1 MGHGSATHIT
11 AEGPRLFLVAA
22 LLGLALSCSGGDKSI
37 GPTEEGDDTSLS
49 GNTSALSVG
58 PYAGNRAPD
67 FTLTSIDTTQVT
79 LKSLAGK
86 PVFLN
91 FWATWCGPC
100 VSEMPDIETLKKE
113 LGDKIQI
120 VGIDLRES
128 TATVSSFVR
137 SKGYTW
143 TFVTDPNGAVGTLYK
158 VDAIPTSIFI
168 DAAGAVTGRQ
178 VGSMSLAT
186 MRTLAN
192 TAIASN

>member
-1 MGHGSATHIT
+1 MKRSAVVLLVPLVFYASFSVRLKLHLLEEPES
-11 AEGPRLFLVAA
+11 AGPVKVGIDAPPFILET
-22 LLGLALSCSGGDKSI
+22 LAGQRVDL
-37 GPTEEGDDTSLS
+37 
-49 GNTSALSVG
+49 
-58 PYAGNRAPD
+58 
-67 FTLTSIDTTQVT
+67 TQVAQE
-79 LKSLAGK
+79 KK
-86 PVFLN
+86 VVVVN